1 MAIGEQEKG
10 WASGLLSAQPVQRG
24 DIVRTIT
31 AGLHRPLGDDHR
43 SPVLFVPKTLP
54 DRPAGLIVLLHGAGG
69 NSTDILPI
77 LRDEAERLGVLVL
90 VPQSAGSTWD
100 MLLRNYGPDVGTIDR
115 ALAKVF
121 ELCPIDPRRIAVSGF
136 SDGGS
141 YALSLGVGNGNLFSG
156 ILAFSPG
163 FIQPGEQ
170 RGEPEIFIS
179 HGTNDGVLPIDRC
192 SRRIVPALERAGY
205 RVDYREFNGGHVVPV
220 DMVKAAMD
228 GLDWA

>member
-1 MAIGEQEKG
+1 MANADLETS
-10 WASGLLSAQPVQRG
+10 WASGLLTAKPVEPG
-24 DIVRTIT
+24 AATRTIT
-31 AGLHRPLGDDHR
+31 AGLHRPLGNGRRD
-43 SPVLFVPKTLP
+43 PVLFVPERLP
-54 DRPAGLIVLLHGAGG
+54 AEPAGLIVLLHGAGG

-77 LRDEAERLGVLVL
+77 LRDGAERLGVLVL
-90 VPQSAGSTWD
+90 VPQSDGPTWD
-100 MLLRNYGPDVGTIDR
+100 MLMRSYGPDVGTIDR
-115 ALAKVF
+115 ALQKVF
-121 ELCPIDPRRIAVSGF
+121 ELCPVDPNRIAISGF

-141 YALSLGVGNGNLFSG
+141 YALSLGVGNGNLFKH

-205 RVDYREFNGGHVVPV
+205 RVDYREFNGGHVVPAE
-220 DMVKAAMD
+220 MVEAALA
-228 GLDWA
+228 GLLW